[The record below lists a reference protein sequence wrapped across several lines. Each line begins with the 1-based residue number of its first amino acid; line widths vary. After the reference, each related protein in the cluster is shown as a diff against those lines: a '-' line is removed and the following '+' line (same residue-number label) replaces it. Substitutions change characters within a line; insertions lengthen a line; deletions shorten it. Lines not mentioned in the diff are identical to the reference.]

1 MKRPFKPGIA
11 LVVEGLHLEAIEIPD
26 FIKTHFDVRI
36 GNYTNRGDLL
46 HYVFDSE
53 IIITELGAS
62 YEPKPY
68 QIHLQILNL
77 TELEQDLIWRF
88 IYDSWYGNNETG
100 NTKPDEYR
108 ELKKGI
114 SVLIDNG
121 HVTKAKKIIE
131 LLTDVIV
138 NDEEWMSYLA
148 MTRYLENDIESAISA
163 LRQGYLL
170 NPNSE
175 DILYNL
181 GFMYKVN
188 GEIRT
193 SIYYFER
200 LLQITTNEVFMAE
213 AKEILEECYYYT

>member
-1 MKRPFKPGIA
+1 MNRPFKPRIG
-11 LVVEGLHLEAIEIPD
+11 LVVEGLNPDTVEIPD
-26 FIKTHFDVRI
+26 WIKTHFDFKI
-36 GNYTNRGDLL
+36 GQYMNYGDFS

-53 IIITELGAS
+53 IMITELGA
-62 YEPKPY
+62 YQPKPY
-68 QIHLQILNL
+68 QIHVQILNPE
-77 TELEQDLIWRF
+77 ELEQDFIWQF
-88 IYDSWYGNNETG
+88 IYNSWYGINETES
-100 NTKPDEYR
+100 TKSDQYR

-114 SVLIDNG
+114 TVLIDNG

-131 LLTDVIV
+131 LLTDVIED
-138 NDEEWMSYLA
+138 DEEWMSYLA
-148 MTRYLENDIESAISA
+148 MTRYLENDIESAICA
-163 LRQGYLL
+163 LRQGYLI

-200 LLQITTNEVFMAE
+200 LLKVTSNEVIIAE
-213 AKEILEECYYYT
+213 VNEMVAECYNYIS